1 MFINW
6 KHYVSNME
14 TVSKGLLSSDERIR
28 LLKKILNMAERNLYV
43 RELAR
48 DVGVSAGFVSK
59 YMGKLKE
66 SGITEEGRISLV
78 NPKVR
83 VLKIFL
89 NINEMIDEDVVGI
102 IKNHIK
108 GVRGIGIYG
117 SWADGTNLEGSD
129 LDIWVLVG
137 KKAPDPVDSAN
148 AVAEIEKKINVE
160 TSLYV
165 LTDEELEELRKSESP
180 FYYSL
185 SDSFVL
191 CGEGIA

>member
-1 MFINW
+1 MFINR
-6 KHYVSNME
+6 KHYVFNME
-14 TVSKGLLSSDERIR
+14 TIAKGLLSSDVRIR
-28 LLKKILNMAERNLYV
+28 LLKKILNMSERNLRV

-48 DVGVSAGFVSK
+48 EVGVSAGFVSK

-66 SGITEEGRISLV
+66 SGIIESGEVSLV

-89 NINEMIDEDVVGI
+89 NINEIIDEDVVGI
-102 IKNHIK
+102 IRDHIK
-108 GVRGIGIYG
+108 GVKGIGIYG
-117 SWADGTNLEGSD
+117 SWADGTNVEGSD

-137 KKAPDPVDSAN
+137 KEAPASVNSAN
-148 AVAEIEKKINVE
+148 AAAEIEKKINVE

-165 LTDEELEELRKSESP
+165 LTDVELEKLRKSESP

-185 SDSFVL
+185 FNSFVL
-191 CGEGIA
+191 CGEKIA